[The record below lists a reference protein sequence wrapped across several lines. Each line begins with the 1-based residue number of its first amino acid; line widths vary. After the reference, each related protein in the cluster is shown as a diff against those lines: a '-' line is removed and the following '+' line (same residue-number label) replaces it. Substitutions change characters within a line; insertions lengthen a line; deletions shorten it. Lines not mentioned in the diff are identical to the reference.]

1 MPFTWPA
8 AKLSTKFLIS
18 KALMVYWILPKLCY
32 LGWEAIFRT
41 DCLQS
46 ALHNVAWS
54 IWGRL
59 ISLRV
64 LFLDPTCSM
73 FSWMIL
79 TKDCDNLLFE
89 VGPRHQAV
97 WRLSAIENSVFCNA
111 LWTTSATGALLT
123 AWSSLSVT
131 VSPSSGP
138 FTSLRGRCAALQ
150 GCKGSLCFLEP
161 KTHSWSPNGSYL
173 L

>member
-1 MPFTWPA
+1 MVPVALNNVIIINGLGLTTLLLGTNLVAFEDF
-8 AKLSTKFLIS
+8 KLSTFSDSLQPDANYLACS
-18 KALMVYWILPKLCY
+18 KAFHKVSYIQSLMVYWILPKLCY

-46 ALHNVAWS
+46 TLHNVAWS

-59 ISLRV
+59 VSLRV

-97 WRLSAIENSVFCNA
+97 W
-111 LWTTSATGALLT
+111 
-123 AWSSLSVT
+123 
-131 VSPSSGP
+131 
-138 FTSLRGRCAALQ
+138 
-150 GCKGSLCFLEP
+150 
-161 KTHSWSPNGSYL
+161 
-173 L
+173 